1 MFLMPLETVCSKF
14 VDAVYGDRKV
24 CGLIDRPRGRAY
36 AVAMRWN
43 ALFQDLELQLAE
55 AGVLGLE
62 CEIAERSRADLAAI
76 ALDDRL
82 RGSLGCH
89 VGIHLSSGPVFAGT
103 LSHAGSESLVLDEA
117 AHQVLIPYAAV
128 GHYTGLGRFA
138 VGEASPVRR
147 KLGLASALRGLA
159 RDRAELTVLL
169 AGRSPDVQLSGVIDR
184 VGRDFFDL
192 AMTLPGEARRA
203 SRVAEVATVPFQA
216 LGALR
221 SRRGGEL

>member
-1 MFLMPLETVCSKF
+1 MCLAFLETVCSSCNG
-14 VDAVYGDRKV
+14 VVYGERKV
-24 CGLIDRPRGRAY
+24 CGLIDRLRRRAY
-36 AVAMRWN
+36 AGAMRWN
-43 ALFQDLELQLAE
+43 ALFQDLEQQLAE

-62 CEIAERSRADLAAI
+62 SEIAERSRADTAAI

-89 VGIHLSSGPVFAGT
+89 IGVHLNSGPVFAGI
-103 LSHAGSESLVLDEA
+103 LSHAGSESLVIDEA

-138 VGEASPVRR
+138 VAETSPVRR
-147 KLGLASALRGLA
+147 RLGLASALRGLA

-169 AGRSPDVQLSGVIDR
+169 AGRSPDMQLPGVIDR

-192 AMTLPGEARRA
+192 AMTWPGEARRA
-203 SRVAEVATVPFQA
+203 GRVADVATVPFRS

-221 SRRGGEL
+221 SRRSGEV

>member
-1 MFLMPLETVCSKF
+1 M
-14 VDAVYGDRKV
+14 
-24 CGLIDRPRGRAY
+24 RAY

-62 CEIAERSRADLAAI
+62 SEIAERSRADTAAI

-82 RGSLGCH
+82 RGSLGCRI
-89 VGIHLSSGPVFAGT
+89 GIHLSAGPVFAGT
-103 LSHAGSESLVLDEA
+103 LSHAGSESLVIDEA
-117 AHQVLIPYAAV
+117 AHQVLIPYSAV

-138 VGEASPVRR
+138 AGEASPVRR
-147 KLGLASALRGLA
+147 RLGLASALRGLA
-159 RDRAELTVLL
+159 RDRAELTVLM

-203 SRVAEVATVPFQA
+203 GRVAGVATVPFRA